1 MERPKKRGA
10 GIKYMLAGGTVVAAL
25 GLLMEPQSLFAKMT
39 TAKTICQEVIQPKAV
54 LSREQLSQLL
64 TVPDRAPK
72 EQLRQVTKS
81 PYCRLA
87 AVAAQSGTTPEQEV
101 YPLAFDPQT
110 WLIVSYEGGEYTGY
124 TFRFKH

>member
-1 MERPKKRGA
+1 MEHPKKRGA

-25 GLLMEPQSLFAKMT
+25 GMLMEPQSLFARMT
-39 TAKTICQEVIQPKAV
+39 TAKTSCQEVIQPKSV
-54 LSREQLSQLL
+54 LSREQLSQLF

-72 EQLRQVTKS
+72 EQLRQVTKA

-87 AVAAQSGTTPEQEV
+87 TVATQAGVAPEREA

-110 WLIVSYEGGEYTGY
+110 WLVVTYEGGEYTGY
-124 TFRFKH
+124 TFNFKH